1 MTLLLLLPGAGVAG
15 PEMRVT
21 KMGIEIL
28 SSGAP
33 GGEMRVTKFGVE
45 ILALESVVGDM
56 EPLDLPDI
64 VPEFFIS
71 NWVTQVQLESDWLT
85 AIGQSRT
92 LHEERWALT
101 DRPYRRQQIKF
112 SALSQKETQRLQ
124 QQLYRMAGSRS
135 LVPLYCDVSR
145 VTDITGAVVTCDTQN
160 RRFFPNQRVLL
171 ARLSRG
177 VIVEWE
183 LGLTISVTSTTLT
196 LDASPGVSYTRVY
209 PLLDVEVAQ
218 TFKTKS
224 LTRDTMEVD
233 AEFFEVEG
241 FSAFPAQLSE
251 AGLTKYFDWFVLDI
265 RPNRESALEETISH
279 PATVTESGRSSL
291 VLPRGEYAAA
301 TISWNFTFLN
311 RANFWRLARFFDIH
325 RGRARAFFAPVD
337 RNELT
342 VVSLTSSYMDI
353 QPYGVFEDA
362 EKLIKF
368 VALDYE
374 IVKVESITDNTTSWR
389 VTFAK
394 AAVNTSPKRVC
405 RASKFR
411 FDQSSLTEEWR
422 SPEICSVNLNAVEI
436 RRDEV
441 LDVGNLPG

>member
-1 MTLLLLLPGAGVAG
+1 MLNKILIQKYKPKLVVIGTSFLDYTEVREYQIDERFRQNEWLKYQTGQFTISGWLTEHSYAWRAITLFSYSAPYGLRMDEVLREAHKWDGEIAESGFALSEKAVNPNLPVDTGFVKNLQSEFGN
-15 PEMRVT
+15 
-21 KMGIEIL
+21 
-28 SSGAP
+28 
-33 GGEMRVTKFGVE
+33 FGV
-45 ILALESVVGDM
+45 S
-56 EPLDLPDI
+56 
-64 VPEFFIS
+64 
-71 NWVTQVQLESDWLT
+71 
-85 AIGQSRT
+85 
-92 LHEERWALT
+92 ERNL
-101 DRPYRRQQIKF
+101 
-112 SALSQKETQRLQ
+112 
-124 QQLYRMAGSRS
+124 
-135 LVPLYCDVSR
+135 
-145 VTDITGAVVTCDTQN
+145 
-160 RRFFPNQRVLL
+160 
-171 ARLSRG
+171 
-177 VIVEWE
+177 
-183 LGLTISVTSTTLT
+183 
-196 LDASPGVSYTRVY
+196 
-209 PLLDVEVAQ
+209 
-218 TFKTKS
+218 
-224 LTRDTMEVD
+224 
-233 AEFFEVEG
+233 
-241 FSAFPAQLSE
+241 
-251 AGLTKYFDWFVLDI
+251 
-265 RPNRESALEETISH
+265 SALEETISH